1 MNWLKKEVTQLIS
14 LHKTKQKKNN
24 KKKTNIITKSEKF
37 FDAPK
42 KITESVTEKKS
53 KEQPDLSISN

>member
-1 MNWLKKEVTQLIS
+1 MNWLKKEVTSLIS
-14 LHKTKQKKNN
+14 LHKKN
-24 KKKTNIITKSEKF
+24 KKKTTNIITKSDKF

-42 KITESVTEKKS
+42 KIIESVTEKKS

>member
-1 MNWLKKEVTQLIS
+1 MIS
-14 LHKTKQKKNN
+14 LHKTKQNKKKNKP
-24 KKKTNIITKSEKF
+24 KKQKTNIITKSEKF